1 MSLSYQNPPIYNVGG
16 SGARYYNGE
25 RFNLD
30 VAFAGYPLAQEKLR
44 QKFVNIL
51 DITKEIHLSMNSPEH
66 RMLGESMSSLY
77 ASLERQIS
85 DIYEEG
91 LAPGDERVKVAV
103 SLYEDEQKKVTNL
116 TEENEKL
123 KADVRMLSKG
133 TKLNETGI
141 RRWREAA
148 DAEMKDLRESKESEI
163 RQLKSEYENQI
174 KSLNDEV
181 KEIEERK
188 DLYWKWYKELKAKQE
203 IKEKTGFWDSKELII
218 SSDLEDFIKNIKV
231 CFEKF
236 HRLPMSLSKT
246 EYEWLP
252 KIKPFNNVIDFLLN
266 SDEVK
271 GELYLY
277 IYFFFANKVD
287 TDDKKLVDE
296 LFNSAIKMNPLF
308 EIYFNFLSGDYYTV
322 SSLRKRYK
330 QSELNYDVPL
340 PGFNYGKLLDKIES
354 NREDPKRYLNWIK
367 RLFEPYK
374 DREPSLFS
382 AESWCEYLSK
392 HYIKKYI
399 ELGKLKDTQDEKYE
413 ESDML
418 WYNKSL
424 YNKIKQLKENENV

>member
-1 MSLSYQNPPIYNVGG
+1 MSLDYQNSPIYNVGG

-25 RFNLD
+25 CFNLD

-44 QKFVNIL
+44 QKFKNIL
-51 DITKEIHLSMNSPEH
+51 DITKEIYLNIHSPEH
-66 RMLGESMSSLY
+66 RMMGNSLSSLY
-77 ASLERQIS
+77 ASLEKQIS
-85 DIYEEG
+85 DIYE
-91 LAPGDERVKVAV
+91 
-103 SLYEDEQKKVTNL
+103 DEQKKIINL

-123 KADVRMLSKG
+123 KADVKMLSKG
-133 TKLNETGI
+133 TKLNEIGV

-148 DAEMKDLRESKESEI
+148 EAEMKDLRESKDSEI
-163 RQLKSEYENQI
+163 RQLKSEYEGQI
-174 KSLNDEV
+174 KSLNEEV
-181 KEIEERK
+181 KELEERK
-188 DLYWKWYKELKAKQE
+188 DLYWKWYKELKAKQG
-203 IKEKTGFWDSKELII
+203 IKEKTGFWDSRELIM

-236 HRLPMSLSKT
+236 HRLPMSLPKT

-266 SDEVK
+266 SDEIK

-322 SSLRKRYK
+322 SSLRKKYK
-330 QSELNYDVPL
+330 QSELNYDIPL

>member
-1 MSLSYQNPPIYNVGG
+1 MSLDYQNSPIYNVGG

-44 QKFVNIL
+44 QKFKNIL
-51 DITKEIHLSMNSPEH
+51 DITKEIYLNMNSPEH
-66 RMLGESMSSLY
+66 RMMGNSLSSLY

-85 DIYEEG
+85 DIYE
-91 LAPGDERVKVAV
+91 
-103 SLYEDEQKKVTNL
+103 DEQEKITNL

-123 KADVRMLSKG
+123 KADVKMLSKG
-133 TKLNETGI
+133 TKLNEVGV

-148 DAEMKDLRESKESEI
+148 EAEMKDLRESKDSEI
-163 RQLKSEYENQI
+163 RQLKSEYEGQI
-174 KSLNDEV
+174 KSLNEEV
-181 KEIEERK
+181 KELEERK
-188 DLYWKWYKELKAKQE
+188 DLYWKWYKELKAKQG

-236 HRLPMSLSKT
+236 HRLPMSLPKT

-266 SDEVK
+266 SDEIK

-322 SSLRKRYK
+322 SSLRKKYK

-354 NREDPKRYLNWIK
+354 NKEDPKRYLNWIK

>member
-1 MSLSYQNPPIYNVGG
+1 MSLDYQNSPIYNVGG

-25 RFNLD
+25 RFSLD

-44 QKFVNIL
+44 QKFKNIL
-51 DITKEIHLSMNSPEH
+51 DITKEIYLNMNSPEH
-66 RMLGESMSSLY
+66 RMRGNSLSSLY
-77 ASLERQIS
+77 ANLEKQIS
-85 DIYEEG
+85 DIYE
-91 LAPGDERVKVAV
+91 
-103 SLYEDEQKKVTNL
+103 DEQKKITNL

-123 KADVRMLSKG
+123 KADVKMLSKG
-133 TKLNETGI
+133 TKLNEIGV

-148 DAEMKDLRESKESEI
+148 ESEMKDLLESKDSEI
-163 RQLKSEYENQI
+163 RQLKSEYEGQI
-174 KSLNDEV
+174 KSLNEEV
-181 KEIEERK
+181 KELEERK
-188 DLYWKWYKELKAKQE
+188 DLYWKWYKELKAKQG

-236 HRLPMSLSKT
+236 HRLPMSLPKT

-266 SDEVK
+266 SDEIK

-322 SSLRKRYK
+322 SSLRKKYK

-340 PGFNYGKLLDKIES
+340 PGFNYDKLLDKIES
-354 NREDPKRYLNWIK
+354 NKEDPKRYLNWIK

>member
-1 MSLSYQNPPIYNVGG
+1 MSLDYQNSPIYNVGG

-25 RFNLD
+25 RFSLD

-44 QKFVNIL
+44 QKFKNIL
-51 DITKEIHLSMNSPEH
+51 DITKEIYLNMNSPEH
-66 RMLGESMSSLY
+66 RMMGNSLSSLY
-77 ASLERQIS
+77 ASLEKQIS
-85 DIYEEG
+85 DIYE
-91 LAPGDERVKVAV
+91 
-103 SLYEDEQKKVTNL
+103 DEQKKITNL

-123 KADVRMLSKG
+123 KADVKMLSKG
-133 TKLNETGI
+133 TKLNEIGV

-148 DAEMKDLRESKESEI
+148 ESEMKDLLESKDSEI
-163 RQLKSEYENQI
+163 RQLKSEYEGQI
-174 KSLNDEV
+174 KSLNEEV
-181 KEIEERK
+181 KELEERK
-188 DLYWKWYKELKAKQE
+188 DLYWKWYKELKAKQG
-203 IKEKTGFWDSKELII
+203 IKEETGFWDSKEIII

-236 HRLPMSLSKT
+236 HRLPMSLPKT

-266 SDEVK
+266 SDEIK

-308 EIYFNFLSGDYYTV
+308 EIYVYFLSGDYYTV
-322 SSLRKRYK
+322 SSLRKKYK

-354 NREDPKRYLNWIK
+354 NKEDPKRYLNWIK

>member
-1 MSLSYQNPPIYNVGG
+1 MSLDYQNSPIYNVGG

-44 QKFVNIL
+44 QKFKNIL
-51 DITKEIHLSMNSPEH
+51 DITKEIYLNIHSPEH
-66 RMLGESMSSLY
+66 RMMGNSLSSLY
-77 ASLERQIS
+77 ASLEKQIS
-85 DIYEEG
+85 DIYE
-91 LAPGDERVKVAV
+91 
-103 SLYEDEQKKVTNL
+103 DEQKKITNL

-123 KADVRMLSKG
+123 KADVKMLSKG
-133 TKLNETGI
+133 TKLNEIGV

-148 DAEMKDLRESKESEI
+148 EAEMKDLRESKDSEI
-163 RQLKSEYENQI
+163 GQLKSEYEEQI

-181 KEIEERK
+181 KELEERK
-188 DLYWKWYKELKAKQE
+188 DLYWKWYKELKAKQG

-218 SSDLEDFIKNIKV
+218 SSDLEDFVKNIKV

-236 HRLPMSLSKT
+236 HRLPMSLPET

-266 SDEVK
+266 SDEIK

-322 SSLRKRYK
+322 SSLRKKYK
-330 QSELNYDVPL
+330 QSELNYDIPL
-340 PGFNYGKLLDKIES
+340 PDFNYGKLLDKIES
-354 NREDPKRYLNWIK
+354 NKEDPERYLNWIK

-374 DREPSLFS
+374 DREPDLFS

-424 YNKIKQLKENENV
+424 YNKIKQLKENKNV

>member
-1 MSLSYQNPPIYNVGG
+1 MSLDYQNSPIYNVGG

-30 VAFAGYPLAQEKLR
+30 VAFADYPLAQEKLR
-44 QKFVNIL
+44 QKFKNIL
-51 DITKEIHLSMNSPEH
+51 DITKEIYLNMNSPEH
-66 RMLGESMSSLY
+66 RMLGESVSSLY
-77 ASLERQIS
+77 ASLEKQIS
-85 DIYEEG
+85 DIYE
-91 LAPGDERVKVAV
+91 
-103 SLYEDEQKKVTNL
+103 DEQKKITNL

-123 KADVRMLSKG
+123 KADVKMLSKG
-133 TKLNETGI
+133 TKLNEIGV

-148 DAEMKDLRESKESEI
+148 EAEMKGLRESKDSEI
-163 RQLKSEYENQI
+163 RQLKSEYEGQI

-181 KEIEERK
+181 KELEERK
-188 DLYWKWYKELKAKQE
+188 DLYWKWYKELKAKQG

-236 HRLPMSLSKT
+236 HRLPMSLPKT

-266 SDEVK
+266 SDEIK

-287 TDDKKLVDE
+287 IDDKKLVDE

-322 SSLRKRYK
+322 SSLRKKYK
-330 QSELNYDVPL
+330 QSELNYDIPL
-340 PGFNYGKLLDKIES
+340 PGFNYYKLLDKIES
-354 NREDPKRYLNWIK
+354 NKEDPRRYLNWIK
-367 RLFEPYK
+367 GLFEPYK
-374 DREPSLFS
+374 DREPNLFS

>member
-1 MSLSYQNPPIYNVGG
+1 MSLDYQNSPIYNVGG

-44 QKFVNIL
+44 QKFKNIL
-51 DITKEIHLSMNSPEH
+51 DITKEIYLNINSPEH
-66 RMLGESMSSLY
+66 RMMGNSLSSLY
-77 ASLERQIS
+77 ASLEKQIS
-85 DIYEEG
+85 DIYE
-91 LAPGDERVKVAV
+91 
-103 SLYEDEQKKVTNL
+103 DEQKKITNL

-123 KADVRMLSKG
+123 KADVKMLSKG
-133 TKLNETGI
+133 TKLNEIGV

-148 DAEMKDLRESKESEI
+148 EAEMKDL
-163 RQLKSEYENQI
+163 Q
-174 KSLNDEV
+174 
-181 KEIEERK
+181 ERK
-188 DLYWKWYKELKAKQE
+188 DLYWKWYKELKAKQG

-236 HRLPMSLSKT
+236 HRLPMSLPKT

-266 SDEVK
+266 SDEIK

-354 NREDPKRYLNWIK
+354 NKEDPKRYLNWIK

-374 DREPSLFS
+374 DREPNLFS

>member
-1 MSLSYQNPPIYNVGG
+1 MSLDYQNSPIYNVGG

-44 QKFVNIL
+44 QKFKNIL
-51 DITKEIHLSMNSPEH
+51 DITKEIYLNIHSPEH
-66 RMLGESMSSLY
+66 RMMGNSLSSLY
-77 ASLERQIS
+77 ASLEKQIS
-85 DIYEEG
+85 DIYE
-91 LAPGDERVKVAV
+91 
-103 SLYEDEQKKVTNL
+103 DEQKKITNL

-123 KADVRMLSKG
+123 KADVKMLSKG
-133 TKLNETGI
+133 TKLNEIGV

-148 DAEMKDLRESKESEI
+148 EAEMKDLRESKDSEI
-163 RQLKSEYENQI
+163 GQLKSEYEEQI

-181 KEIEERK
+181 KELEERK
-188 DLYWKWYKELKAKQE
+188 DLYWKWYKELKAKQG

-218 SSDLEDFIKNIKV
+218 SSDLEDFVKNIKV

-236 HRLPMSLSKT
+236 HRLPMSLPET

-266 SDEVK
+266 SDEIK

-322 SSLRKRYK
+322 SSLRKKYK
-330 QSELNYDVPL
+330 QSELNYDIPL

-354 NREDPKRYLNWIK
+354 NKEDPERYLNWIK

-374 DREPSLFS
+374 DREPDLFS

-424 YNKIKQLKENENV
+424 YNKIKQLKENKNV

>member
-1 MSLSYQNPPIYNVGG
+1 MSLDYQNSPIYNVGG
-16 SGARYYNGE
+16 SGARYYNVE

-30 VAFAGYPLAQEKLR
+30 IAFAGYPLAQEKLR
-44 QKFVNIL
+44 QKFKNIL
-51 DITKEIHLSMNSPEH
+51 DITKEIYLNMNSPEH
-66 RMLGESMSSLY
+66 RMLGENISSLY

-85 DIYEEG
+85 DIYE
-91 LAPGDERVKVAV
+91 
-103 SLYEDEQKKVTNL
+103 DEQKKITNL

-123 KADVRMLSKG
+123 KADVKMLSKG
-133 TKLNETGI
+133 TKLNEIGV

-148 DAEMKDLRESKESEI
+148 EAEMKDLRESKDSEI
-163 RQLKSEYENQI
+163 RQLKSEYEGQI
-174 KSLNDEV
+174 KSLNEEV
-181 KEIEERK
+181 KELEERK
-188 DLYWKWYKELKAKQE
+188 DLYWKWYKELKAKQG

-236 HRLPMSLSKT
+236 HRLPMSLPKT

-266 SDEVK
+266 SDEIK

-322 SSLRKRYK
+322 SSLRKKYK
-330 QSELNYDVPL
+330 QSELNYDIPL

-354 NREDPKRYLNWIK
+354 NKDDPKRYLNWIK
-367 RLFEPYK
+367 GLFEPYK
-374 DREPSLFS
+374 DREPNLFS
-382 AESWCEYLSK
+382 AKSWCEYLSK

-424 YNKIKQLKENENV
+424 YNKIKQLKESENV

>member
-1 MSLSYQNPPIYNVGG
+1 MSLDYQNSPIYNVGG

-44 QKFVNIL
+44 QKFKNIL
-51 DITKEIHLSMNSPEH
+51 DITQEIHLNIHSPEH
-66 RMLGESMSSLY
+66 RMRGNSLSSLY
-77 ASLERQIS
+77 ANLEKQIS
-85 DIYEEG
+85 DIYE
-91 LAPGDERVKVAV
+91 
-103 SLYEDEQKKVTNL
+103 DEQKKITNL

-123 KADVRMLSKG
+123 KADVKMLSKG
-133 TKLNETGI
+133 TKLNEIGV

-148 DAEMKDLRESKESEI
+148 ESEMKDLLESKDSEI
-163 RQLKSEYENQI
+163 RQLKSEYEGQV
-174 KSLNDEV
+174 KSLNEEV
-181 KEIEERK
+181 KELEERK
-188 DLYWKWYKELKAKQE
+188 DLYWKWYKELKAKQG

-236 HRLPMSLSKT
+236 HRLPMSLPKT

-266 SDEVK
+266 SDEIK

-308 EIYFNFLSGDYYTV
+308 EIYVYFLSEDYYTV
-322 SSLRKRYK
+322 SSLRKKYK

-354 NREDPKRYLNWIK
+354 NKEDPKRYLNWIK

>member
-1 MSLSYQNPPIYNVGG
+1 MSLNYQNSPIYNVGG

-30 VAFAGYPLAQEKLR
+30 VAFAGYPIAQEKLR

-51 DITKEIHLSMNSPEH
+51 GITKEIYLNMNSPEH
-66 RMLGESMSSLY
+66 RMMGNSLSSLY
-77 ASLERQIS
+77 ANLEEQIS
-85 DIYEEG
+85 DIYE
-91 LAPGDERVKVAV
+91 
-103 SLYEDEQKKVTNL
+103 DEQKKITNL

-123 KADVRMLSKG
+123 KADVKMLSKG
-133 TKLNETGI
+133 TKLNERGV

-148 DAEMKDLRESKESEI
+148 EAEMKDLRESKDSEI
-163 RQLKSEYENQI
+163 RQLKSEYEEQI
-174 KSLNDEV
+174 KSLNNEV
-181 KEIEERK
+181 KELEERK
-188 DLYWKWYKELKAKQE
+188 DLYWKWYKELKAKQG

-218 SSDLEDFIKNIKV
+218 SSDLEDFVKNIKV

-236 HRLPMSLSKT
+236 HRLPMSLPKT

-266 SDEVK
+266 SDEIK

-277 IYFFFANKVD
+277 IYFFFVNKVD

-322 SSLRKRYK
+322 SSLRKKYK
-330 QSELNYDVPL
+330 QSELNYDIPL

-354 NREDPKRYLNWIK
+354 NKEDPERYLNWIK

-374 DREPSLFS
+374 NREPSLFS

-424 YNKIKQLKENENV
+424 YNKIKQLKESENV

>member
-1 MSLSYQNPPIYNVGG
+1 MSLNYQNSPIYNVGG

-30 VAFAGYPLAQEKLR
+30 VAFADYPLAQEKLR
-44 QKFVNIL
+44 QKFKNIL
-51 DITKEIHLSMNSPEH
+51 DITKEIHLNIHSPEH
-66 RMLGESMSSLY
+66 RMRGNSLSSLY
-77 ASLERQIS
+77 ANLEKQIS
-85 DIYEEG
+85 DIYE
-91 LAPGDERVKVAV
+91 
-103 SLYEDEQKKVTNL
+103 DEQKKITNL

-123 KADVRMLSKG
+123 KADVKMLSKG
-133 TKLNETGI
+133 TKLNEIGV

-148 DAEMKDLRESKESEI
+148 ESEMKDLLESKDSEI
-163 RQLKSEYENQI
+163 RQLKSEYEGQI
-174 KSLNDEV
+174 KSLNEEV
-181 KEIEERK
+181 KELEERK
-188 DLYWKWYKELKAKQE
+188 DLYWKWYKELKAKQG

-236 HRLPMSLSKT
+236 HRLPMSLPKT

-266 SDEVK
+266 SDEIK

-322 SSLRKRYK
+322 SSLRKKYK

-354 NREDPKRYLNWIK
+354 NKEDPKRYLNWIK

-374 DREPSLFS
+374 DREPNLFS

-424 YNKIKQLKENENV
+424 YNKIKQLKENENA

>member
-1 MSLSYQNPPIYNVGG
+1 MSLDYQNSPIYNVGG

-44 QKFVNIL
+44 LKFKNIL
-51 DITKEIHLSMNSPEH
+51 DITKEINLNIHSPEH
-66 RMLGESMSSLY
+66 RMMGNSLSSLY
-77 ASLERQIS
+77 ASLEKQIS
-85 DIYEEG
+85 DIYE
-91 LAPGDERVKVAV
+91 
-103 SLYEDEQKKVTNL
+103 DEQKKITNL

-123 KADVRMLSKG
+123 KADVKMLSKG
-133 TKLNETGI
+133 TKLNEIGV

-148 DAEMKDLRESKESEI
+148 EAEMKDLRESKDSEI
-163 RQLKSEYENQI
+163 RQLKSEYEEQI

-181 KEIEERK
+181 KELEERK
-188 DLYWKWYKELKAKQE
+188 DLYWKWYKELKAKQG

-218 SSDLEDFIKNIKV
+218 SSDLEDFVKNIKV

-236 HRLPMSLSKT
+236 HRLPMSLPKT

-266 SDEVK
+266 SDEIK

-277 IYFFFANKVD
+277 IYFFFVNKVD

-322 SSLRKRYK
+322 SSLRKKYK
-330 QSELNYDVPL
+330 QSELNYDIPL

-354 NREDPKRYLNWIK
+354 NKEDPKRYLNWIK

-413 ESDML
+413 ESGML

-424 YNKIKQLKENENV
+424 YNKIKQLKESENV

>member
-1 MSLSYQNPPIYNVGG
+1 MSLDYQNSPIYNVGG

-30 VAFAGYPLAQEKLR
+30 VAFAGYPLDQEKLR
-44 QKFVNIL
+44 QKFKNIL
-51 DITKEIHLSMNSPEH
+51 DITKEINLNIHSPEH
-66 RMLGESMSSLY
+66 RMMGNSLSSLY
-77 ASLERQIS
+77 ASLEKQIS
-85 DIYEEG
+85 DIYE
-91 LAPGDERVKVAV
+91 
-103 SLYEDEQKKVTNL
+103 DEQKKITNL

-123 KADVRMLSKG
+123 KADVKMLSKG
-133 TKLNETGI
+133 TKLNEIGV

-148 DAEMKDLRESKESEI
+148 EAEMKDLRESKDSEI
-163 RQLKSEYENQI
+163 RQLKSEYEEQI

-181 KEIEERK
+181 KELEERK
-188 DLYWKWYKELKAKQE
+188 DLYWKWYKELKAKQG

-218 SSDLEDFIKNIKV
+218 SSDLEDFVKNIKV

-236 HRLPMSLSKT
+236 HRLPMSLPKT

-266 SDEVK
+266 SDEIK

-277 IYFFFANKVD
+277 IYFFFANKID

-322 SSLRKRYK
+322 SSLRKKYK
-330 QSELNYDVPL
+330 QSELNYDIPL

-354 NREDPKRYLNWIK
+354 NKEDPKRYLNWIR

-374 DREPSLFS
+374 DREPNLFS

>member
-1 MSLSYQNPPIYNVGG
+1 MSLNYQKPYNVGG

-44 QKFVNIL
+44 LKFKNIL
-51 DITKEIHLSMNSPEH
+51 DITREIYLSMNSPEH
-66 RMLGESMSSLY
+66 RMLGESMSSLC
-77 ASLERQIS
+77 ASLERQIL

-91 LAPGDERVKVAV
+91 LAPADERVKVAV
-103 SLYEDEQKKVTNL
+103 SLYEDEQKKANNL

-123 KADVRMLSKG
+123 KADVKMLSKG
-133 TKLNETGI
+133 TKLNEIGV

-148 DAEMKDLRESKESEI
+148 EAEMKDLRESKDSEI
-163 RQLKSEYENQI
+163 RQLKSEYEEQI
-174 KSLNDEV
+174 KSLNNEV
-181 KEIEERK
+181 KELEERK
-188 DLYWKWYKELKAKQE
+188 DLYWKWYKELKAKQG

-236 HRLPMSLSKT
+236 HRLPMSLPKT

-266 SDEVK
+266 SDEIK

-322 SSLRKRYK
+322 SSLRKKYK

-354 NREDPKRYLNWIK
+354 NKEDPKRYLNWIK

-392 HYIKKYI
+392 YYIKKYI

>member
-1 MSLSYQNPPIYNVGG
+1 MSLDYQNSPIYNVGG

-30 VAFAGYPLAQEKLR
+30 VAFAGYPLDQEKLR
-44 QKFVNIL
+44 QKFKNIL
-51 DITKEIHLSMNSPEH
+51 DITKEINLNIHSPEH
-66 RMLGESMSSLY
+66 RMMGNSLSSLY
-77 ASLERQIS
+77 ASLEKQIS
-85 DIYEEG
+85 DIYE
-91 LAPGDERVKVAV
+91 
-103 SLYEDEQKKVTNL
+103 DEQKKITNL

-123 KADVRMLSKG
+123 KADVKMLSKG
-133 TKLNETGI
+133 TKLNEIGV

-148 DAEMKDLRESKESEI
+148 EAEMKDLRESKDSEI
-163 RQLKSEYENQI
+163 RQLKSEYEEQI

-181 KEIEERK
+181 KELEERK
-188 DLYWKWYKELKAKQE
+188 DLYWKWYKELKAKQG

-218 SSDLEDFIKNIKV
+218 SSDLEDFVKNIKV

-236 HRLPMSLSKT
+236 HRLPMSLPKT

-266 SDEVK
+266 SDEIK

-277 IYFFFANKVD
+277 IYFFFANKID

-322 SSLRKRYK
+322 SSLRKKYK

-354 NREDPKRYLNWIK
+354 NKEDPERYLNWIK

-374 DREPSLFS
+374 DREPNLFS

-418 WYNKSL
+418 WYNESL
-424 YNKIKQLKENENV
+424 YNKIKQLKENKNV

>member
-1 MSLSYQNPPIYNVGG
+1 MSLDYQNSPIYNVGG

-30 VAFAGYPLAQEKLR
+30 IAFAGYPLAQEKLR
-44 QKFVNIL
+44 QKFKNIL
-51 DITKEIHLSMNSPEH
+51 DITQEIYLNIHSPEH
-66 RMLGESMSSLY
+66 RMRGNSLSSLY
-77 ASLERQIS
+77 ANLEKQIS
-85 DIYEEG
+85 DIYE
-91 LAPGDERVKVAV
+91 
-103 SLYEDEQKKVTNL
+103 DEQKKITNL

-123 KADVRMLSKG
+123 KADVKMLSKG
-133 TKLNETGI
+133 TKLNEIGV

-148 DAEMKDLRESKESEI
+148 EAEMKNLRESLDSEI
-163 RQLKSEYENQI
+163 RQLKSEYEEQI
-174 KSLNDEV
+174 KSLNEEV
-181 KEIEERK
+181 KELEERK
-188 DLYWKWYKELKAKQE
+188 DLYWKWYKELKAKQG

-218 SSDLEDFIKNIKV
+218 SSDLEDFVKNIKV

-236 HRLPMSLSKT
+236 HRLPMSLPKT

-266 SDEVK
+266 SDEIK

-277 IYFFFANKVD
+277 IYFFFSNKVD

-322 SSLRKRYK
+322 SSLRKKYK

-354 NREDPKRYLNWIK
+354 NKEDPKRYLNWIK

-374 DREPSLFS
+374 DREASLFS

>member
-1 MSLSYQNPPIYNVGG
+1 MSLDYQNSPIYNVGG
-16 SGARYYNGE
+16 SGARYYNEE

-44 QKFVNIL
+44 QKFKNIL
-51 DITKEIHLSMNSPEH
+51 DITKEIYLNMNSPEH
-66 RMLGESMSSLY
+66 RMMGNSLSSLY
-77 ASLERQIS
+77 ASLEKQIS
-85 DIYEEG
+85 DIYE
-91 LAPGDERVKVAV
+91 
-103 SLYEDEQKKVTNL
+103 DEQKKITNL
-116 TEENEKL
+116 IEENEKL
-123 KADVRMLSKG
+123 KADVKMLSKG
-133 TKLNETGI
+133 TKLNEIGV

-148 DAEMKDLRESKESEI
+148 EAEMKDLRESKDSEI
-163 RQLKSEYENQI
+163 RQLKSEYEGQI
-174 KSLNDEV
+174 KSLNEEV
-181 KEIEERK
+181 KELEERK
-188 DLYWKWYKELKAKQE
+188 DLYWKWYKELKAKQG

-236 HRLPMSLSKT
+236 HRLPMSLPKT

-266 SDEVK
+266 SDEIK

-277 IYFFFANKVD
+277 IYFFFVNKVD

-322 SSLRKRYK
+322 SSLRKKYK
-330 QSELNYDVPL
+330 QSELNYDIPL

-354 NREDPKRYLNWIK
+354 NKEDPKRYLNWIK

-424 YNKIKQLKENENV
+424 YNKIKQLKESENV

>member
-1 MSLSYQNPPIYNVGG
+1 MSLDYQNSPIYNVGG

-30 VAFAGYPLAQEKLR
+30 AAFAGYPLAQEKLR
-44 QKFVNIL
+44 QKFKNIL
-51 DITKEIHLSMNSPEH
+51 DITKEIYLNMNFPEH
-66 RMLGESMSSLY
+66 RMLGESISSLY
-77 ASLERQIS
+77 ASLEKQIS
-85 DIYEEG
+85 DI
-91 LAPGDERVKVAV
+91 
-103 SLYEDEQKKVTNL
+103 YEDEQKKVANL

-123 KADVRMLSKG
+123 KADVKMLSKG
-133 TKLNETGI
+133 TKLNEIGV

-148 DAEMKDLRESKESEI
+148 EAEMKDLLESKDSEI
-163 RQLKSEYENQI
+163 RQLKSEYEGQI
-174 KSLNDEV
+174 KSLNEEV

-188 DLYWKWYKELKAKQE
+188 DLYWKWYKELKAKQG

-236 HRLPMSLSKT
+236 HRLPMSLPKT
-246 EYEWLP
+246 KYEWLP

-266 SDEVK
+266 SDEIK

-277 IYFFFANKVD
+277 IYFFFVNEVD

-322 SSLRKRYK
+322 SSLRKKYK
-330 QSELNYDVPL
+330 QSELNYDIPL
-340 PGFNYGKLLDKIES
+340 PGFNYDKLLDKIES
-354 NREDPKRYLNWIK
+354 NKEDPKRYLNWIK

-374 DREPSLFS
+374 DREPNLFS
-382 AESWCEYLSK
+382 WESWCEYLSK